1 MTKVDNDVTTLNE
14 IDRELLELAVLK
26 VPWYMVCGDFHRR
39 YGSAGA
45 LVKRLFELSDAG
57 LVIIREKTPG
67 ADVPSHHALETDA
80 IDNGCYDDFDS
91 SRGSRWEIIATDRGF
106 AAVEEDLGKQ

>member
-1 MTKVDNDVTTLNE
+1 MNNAVPVLSE
-14 IDRELLELAVLK
+14 IDKELLELAVLK

-45 LVKRLFELSDAG
+45 LAKRLFELSDAG
-57 LVIIREKTPG
+57 FVSIQEKTPG
-67 ADVPSHHALETDA
+67 DDETSPEALKTDA
-80 IDNGCYDDFDS
+80 INNNCYDDFDS

-106 AAVEEDLGKQ
+106 AAVQEDLGKQ

>member
-1 MTKVDNDVTTLNE
+1 MTDDVLTLSEVDK
-14 IDRELLELAVLK
+14 ELLELTVLK

-45 LVKRLFELSDAG
+45 LARRLFELSDAG
-57 LVIIREKTPG
+57 LLSIREKMPG
-67 ADVPSHHALETDA
+67 DDEPSAEALESDA
-80 IDNGCYDDFDS
+80 IENDNYDDFDS
-91 SRGSRWEIIATDRGF
+91 SRGSRWEITATDLGF

>member
-1 MTKVDNDVTTLNE
+1 MTSNLPDLNE

-26 VPWYMVCGDFHRR
+26 VPWYMVCGDFHHR

-45 LVKRLFELSDAG
+45 LARRLFELSDAG
-57 LVIIREKTPG
+57 LVNIRENPPG
-67 ADVPSHHALETDA
+67 DDVPSPEALETDA
-80 IDNGCYDDFDS
+80 IANNCYDDFDS
-91 SRGSRWEIIATDRGF
+91 SRGSRWEIMATDRGF